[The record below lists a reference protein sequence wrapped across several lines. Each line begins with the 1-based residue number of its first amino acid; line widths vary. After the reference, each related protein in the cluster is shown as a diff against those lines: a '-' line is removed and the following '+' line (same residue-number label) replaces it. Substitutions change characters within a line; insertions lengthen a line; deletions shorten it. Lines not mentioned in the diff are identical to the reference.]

1 MWKIKYS
8 LIKEFLEMKLTHSE
22 VLVLLCIARWQN
34 ESGWIGGVR
43 KDEVCSITGIS
54 SQSFY
59 NAVAGLEQKGI
70 LRKEKRNRNDID
82 LKILNN
88 DFQNKNFSE
97 GYLSLA
103 HAIFKNSEFLKM
115 KSREILLLLDIL
127 KNCIA
132 GKKAFLIGSRIF
144 FEKYRK
150 LLGVNERTIKG
161 YLKAIKKF
169 FSVKLH
175 QEIYSFLPIPS
186 KIYGEKTKTISPG
199 EARAYRKHV
208 VSSICI
214 RTKIGTYKS
223 KDLEDIMGLLSQYRE
238 HASEEKLEEAL
249 ANAVE
254 KSLEIINKTYKR
266 KSQWKYKLNSK
277 LIHKLL
283 REELKV
289 QTC

>member
-8 LIKEFLEMKLTHSE
+8 KIKEFLEKKLTHSE

-34 ESGWIGGVR
+34 ENGWVRRVR

-70 LRKEKRNRNDID
+70 LRKEKWNRNDID
-82 LKILNN
+82 LKILDN
-88 DFQNKNFSE
+88 DFGDKNFSE
-97 GYLSLA
+97 GYLSLTY
-103 HAIFKNSEFLKM
+103 AIFKNSEFKRM
-115 KSREILLLLDIL
+115 KSREILLLLDLL

-132 GKKAFLIGSRIF
+132 GKKAFLISSRIF

-150 LLGVNERTIKG
+150 LLGVNERTIRG

-175 QEIYSFLPIPS
+175 QDIYSFLPIPS
-186 KIYGEKTKTISPG
+186 KVYGEKTETISPG
-199 EARAYRKHV
+199 EAREYRKHV

-214 RTKIGTYKS
+214 RTKIRTYKP

-283 REELKV
+283 RDEIKV